1 MLHQTEKHMIQPSSN
16 GRNYSCGAVTVSLVL
31 QNINYVKGE
40 NEQIALV
47 LTRNCYGGVAH
58 EENKVA
64 MSRAK
69 CYVTVPL
76 VARPAGSTRKGF

>member
-1 MLHQTEKHMIQPSSN
+1 MTEET
-16 GRNYSCGAVTVSLVL
+16 YSCGAVTVSLVL
-31 QNINYVKGE
+31 QNINYVKAK

-47 LTRNCYGGVAH
+47 LTRNCYGSAAH
-58 EENKVA
+58 QDNKVA
-64 MSRAK
+64 MSKGK